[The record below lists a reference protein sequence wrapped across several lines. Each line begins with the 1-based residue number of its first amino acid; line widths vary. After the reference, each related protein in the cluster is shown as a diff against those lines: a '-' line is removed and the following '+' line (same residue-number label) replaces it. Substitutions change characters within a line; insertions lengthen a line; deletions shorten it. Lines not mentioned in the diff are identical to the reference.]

1 MALVG
6 GGGSPNVAGGSFTG
20 GSKALDVIGDF
31 AYAYNQVGTAQ
42 LQSIAN
48 TLEFTTGNYAFVGH
62 WTVCGAVNKDNDSD
76 TGGIDQFYFKLNGT
90 TVMSLRTDTQSQQVE
105 SPQSMT
111 VPILIPPFTK
121 VEAAAVCEIN
131 NDNWLVSNTLVGRI
145 YA

>member
-1 MALVG
+1 
-6 GGGSPNVAGGSFTG
+6 
-20 GSKALDVIGDF
+20 
-31 AYAYNQVGTAQ
+31 
-42 LQSIAN
+42 
-48 TLEFTTGNYAFVGH
+48 LEFTTGNYAFVGH